1 MYVAGMRGYRG
12 ETRYRLWEYKLAR
25 PGCEYVPSAFNL
37 SGWFE
42 KSRKSEILIWDKYI
56 DKAKFSLEKD
66 SDFNFHLMLAN
77 GTNNA

>member
-25 PGCEYVPSAFNL
+25 PGCEHVPSAFNL
-37 SGWFE
+37 SGGLKNLVKFC
-42 KSRKSEILIWDKYI
+42 WDKYT

-66 SDFNFHLMLAN
+66 SDFSFHLMLAN
-77 GTNNA
+77 CTNDA